1 MKHYVPIIRAHS
13 SCGFYVHMPSGY
25 YTFDFTSLAVIPQ
38 LLKPVKSMD
47 LRIIGWIMG
56 IDMLMGNTLT
66 KIMMGMEM
74 KRSVILSRAYE
85 RGLP

>member
-1 MKHYVPIIRAHS
+1 MCQSSEPIALAASTYICPLAIT
-13 SCGFYVHMPSGY
+13 
-25 YTFDFTSLAVIPQ
+25 TFDFTSLAVIPQ

-85 RGLP
+85 KGLP